1 LPWLSLARTQID
13 TKMLRRFR
21 TTGEKGNRSRAP
33 SGRSWR
39 NLCANEER
47 KELRISLRRPATQFS
62 CVTCPNGAGASGE
75 LMTRYLFGFLCVCA
89 LGVVPLPRNASAQ
102 AAEHSEAT
110 EQAVDEEPSPE
121 PAGEE
126 GSPSLE
132 YADPGSNP
140 PNIKWGLDW
149 SLHEDMDPAVRRARI
164 GLITSAAVLAVG
176 GALFGISYIDI
187 GFTPRRWVDPV
198 RITGVTLMAGGAAGM
213 IATGALLGVRKRKLR
228 ELQAAHYARRRRVQ
242 WDLARSRLVF

>member
-1 LPWLSLARTQID
+1 
-13 TKMLRRFR
+13 M
-21 TTGEKGNRSRAP
+21 
-33 SGRSWR
+33 
-39 NLCANEER
+39 
-47 KELRISLRRPATQFS
+47 
-62 CVTCPNGAGASGE
+62 
-75 LMTRYLFGFLCVCA
+75 RYLFGFLCVCA

-228 ELQAAHYARRRRVQ
+228 EPQEAHYGTPRRVQ

>member
-1 LPWLSLARTQID
+1 
-13 TKMLRRFR
+13 M
-21 TTGEKGNRSRAP
+21 
-33 SGRSWR
+33 
-39 NLCANEER
+39 
-47 KELRISLRRPATQFS
+47 
-62 CVTCPNGAGASGE
+62 
-75 LMTRYLFGFLCVCA
+75 RYLFGFFACCA

-176 GALFGISYIDI
+176 GVLFGISYVD
-187 GFTPRRWVDPV
+187 FRVLRPPPPTPDPEWQHPV

-228 ELQAAHYARRRRVQ
+228 EPQEADYGRPRRVQ

>member
-1 LPWLSLARTQID
+1 
-13 TKMLRRFR
+13 M
-21 TTGEKGNRSRAP
+21 
-33 SGRSWR
+33 
-39 NLCANEER
+39 
-47 KELRISLRRPATQFS
+47 
-62 CVTCPNGAGASGE
+62 
-75 LMTRYLFGFLCVCA
+75 RYLFGFLCVCA

-213 IATGALLGVRKRKLR
+213 IATGALLASASESCANRRKRDYGRRTPSAMGPRTIATRVLR
-228 ELQAAHYARRRRVQ
+228 GGRMRYLFGFLCVCALGVMPLGWVQ
-242 WDLARSRLVF
+242 